1 MTITRFSIGDR
12 GPAITEIRD
21 HLIRLGL
28 LSESSDQFDDQMF
41 IAVKNFQQQ
50 RGLSVDGIVGPETW
64 RRLDEAVWSLGDRVL
79 SYQVGNLIHGDDV
92 AQLQQRLT
100 QLGFSPGN
108 VDGIFG
114 KRTEKAVK
122 EFQRAIGVVDDGLAG
137 LATIQGLNR
146 LNRTVAGGNATALR
160 EKVKHENKRTGI
172 ANKTIVLDI
181 GSDPFIDRYLSNQGE
196 YFARRLVQFVEGKL
210 SALGTNVLLTHTGD
224 GRPDTIT
231 RADFANEAGADL
243 VLSVHIGVADDA
255 STEGVIGYYFAGTHG
270 FSILGKEFA
279 QLLVSEILGVCD
291 FERGDVVGKSW
302 PLLRATVMPAVRI
315 DLGFITSPR
324 DLQLLS
330 SPETLLQASEAI
342 VSSLVSFFSPDKSRS
357 L

>member
-41 IAVKNFQQQ
+41 VAVKNFQQQ

-64 RRLDEAVWSLGDRVL
+64 RRLDEAVWALGDRVL

-122 EFQRAIGVVDDGLAG
+122 EFQRAIGAVDDGLVG
-137 LATIQGLNR
+137 VATIQGLNR

-181 GSDPFIDRYLSNQGE
+181 GTDPFIDKYLADQAVAIASKVVK
-196 YFARRLVQFVEGKL
+196 LIEGKL
-210 SALGTNVLLTHTGD
+210 SALGTNVLLTHSGD
-224 GRPDTIT
+224 GRPSTIT
-231 RADFANEAGADL
+231 RADFANESSADL
-243 VLSVHIGVADDA
+243 VLSVQIGVADDA
-255 STEGVIGYYFAGTHG
+255 ATEGVIGSYFAGTHG
-270 FSILGKEFA
+270 YSLLGKEFA
-279 QLLVSEILGVCD
+279 QLLVAEILDGTN
-291 FERGDVVGKSW
+291 FNYGNVVGKSW

-315 DLGFITSPR
+315 DLGFITAAADR
-324 DLQLLS
+324 ELLTDS
-330 SPETLLQASEAI
+330 QTLADSAEAT
-342 VSSLVSFFSPDKSRS
+342 VSALTKFFAP
-357 L
+357 LN

>member
-1 MTITRFSIGDR
+1 MTITRFSIGDS

-21 HLIRLGL
+21 HLIRLEL
-28 LSESSDQFDDQMF
+28 LTPGASNQFDEAMF
-41 IAVKNFQQQ
+41 QAVKKFQQQ

-122 EFQRAIGVVDDGLAG
+122 EFQKAIGAVDDGVVG
-137 LATIQGLNR
+137 IHTIQGLNR

-181 GSDPFIDRYLSNQGE
+181 SSDPFIDKYLYDQTTEISTK
-196 YFARRLVQFVEGKL
+196 LVKL
-210 SALGTNVLLTHTGD
+210 
-224 GRPDTIT
+224 I
-231 RADFANEAGADL
+231 
-243 VLSVHIGVADDA
+243 
-255 STEGVIGYYFAGTHG
+255 
-270 FSILGKEFA
+270 
-279 QLLVSEILGVCD
+279 
-291 FERGDVVGKSW
+291 
-302 PLLRATVMPAVRI
+302 
-315 DLGFITSPR
+315 
-324 DLQLLS
+324 
-330 SPETLLQASEAI
+330 
-342 VSSLVSFFSPDKSRS
+342 
-357 L
+357 